1 MANRDK
7 PDDNCHNA
15 SLSVYPIGSLFF
27 AAIGDDERKF
37 VISDYLTDKSKQ
49 PVEKSSCCDL
59 FCDMPFQKRLLCCNN
74 DLS

>member
-27 AAIGDDERKF
+27 AAIGDDELPF
-37 VISDYLTDKSKQ
+37 VISDYPTLMRAVHCLIEPLQSNAS
-49 PVEKSSCCDL
+49 V
-59 FCDMPFQKRLLCCNN
+59 
-74 DLS
+74 